1 MNDVLEWLEVIDNT
15 LPRPPDPTQFAIA
28 EQSVADALSLAFPE
42 DAGTAAEERA
52 LIFAT
57 TVLESWLSFERK
69 RLETLRQAQRE
80 QAQQT
85 LQPTDDQQ
93 ALVDRLLGAASIQQ
107 RTAEWYAHA
116 QNVLT
121 ASEFWTIF
129 KTPRARG
136 QLVAAKASTPQV
148 RPQNAL
154 CVPSEF
160 MSAFDWGIRFEPV
173 VKLIYEHKHAAKIAD
188 LGRITHPTDPRIAA
202 SPDGLIVSGGR
213 KGRLIE
219 IKCPTTREIDG
230 KIPDEYY
237 AQMQL
242 QMEVTGAETCDYV
255 EVRFRSPTNPKTA
268 VFAGPGLMSGV
279 IWRIQRDEADRCSER
294 YEYGAI
300 GTTEPPAIDQCE
312 AIMEV
317 IPWELLGWHEVPV
330 SRNREWWRAV
340 QPAVDAFWA
349 DVALAREGK
358 FTVPEGR
365 RRAAAAAPAG
375 PVCMIMET
383 TDGTES

>member
-1 MNDVLEWLEVIDNT
+1 MNDVLEWLTGIDHE
-15 LPRPPDPTQFAIA
+15 LPRLPDTTQFAIA
-28 EQSVADALSLAFPE
+28 EQSVADAIDLAFPE
-42 DAGTAAEERA
+42 VPTTRSEELALITGTA
-52 LIFAT
+52 I
-57 TVLESWLSFERK
+57 LESWLSFERK
-69 RLETLRQAQRE
+69 RLGTLRQTQRE
-80 QAQQT
+80 QALEQPQQI
-85 LQPTDDQQ
+85 LI
-93 ALVDRLLGAASIQQ
+93 DRLLSAASIQQ

-136 QLVAAKASTPQV
+136 QLVAAKAATPQA

-202 SPDGLIVSGGR
+202 SPDGLIVSGDR
-213 KGRLIE
+213 KGRLVE

-255 EVRFRSPTNPKTA
+255 EARFRSPTNPKTA

-279 IWRIQRDEADRCSER
+279 IWRIQRDEADRCTER
-294 YEYGAI
+294 YEYGPA
-300 GTTEPPAIDQCE
+300 GYPDATPPPLDQCE
-312 AIMEV
+312 AIMET

-340 QPAVDAFWA
+340 QPAVEAFWT

-375 PVCMIMET
+375 PVCMIIEPPA
-383 TDGTES
+383 EEP